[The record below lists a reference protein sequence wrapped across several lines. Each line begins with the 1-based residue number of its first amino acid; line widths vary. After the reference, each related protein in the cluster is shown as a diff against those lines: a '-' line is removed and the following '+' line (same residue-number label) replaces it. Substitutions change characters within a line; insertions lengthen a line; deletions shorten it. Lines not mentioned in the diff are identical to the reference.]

1 MAAKANVANLCT
13 PIVHVL
19 PDTGT
24 IPNNANC
31 PLLIYRGALTL
42 SQDDPAATS
51 ERVLRSNQ
59 WGGTWRNGIYP
70 FHHYHSTAHEVLICY
85 RGTARV
91 QLGGEPG
98 VTETIN
104 LGDVI
109 LIPAGT
115 GHKRLHASDD
125 FAVVGGYPRGQDW
138 DMCYGKPG
146 ERPRTDHNI
155 ARVPLPQ
162 ADPIYGQ
169 DGPLLKH
176 WLPAA

>member
-1 MAAKANVANLCT
+1 MAMKANIVNPST

-24 IPNNANC
+24 IPNNAKC

-42 SQDDPAATS
+42 PEKDPAATI
-51 ERVLRSNQ
+51 EHLLKSNH
-59 WGGTWRNGIYP
+59 WGGSWRNGIYP
-70 FHHYHSTAHEVLICY
+70 YHHYHSTAHEVLICY
-85 RGTARV
+85 RGTAHV

-98 VTETIN
+98 IIQAIN
-104 LGDVI
+104 VGDVI
-109 LIPAGT
+109 LIPVGT

-125 FAVVGGYPRGQDW
+125 FAIVGAYPKGQDW

-146 ERPRTDHNI
+146 ERPRTDQNI
-155 ARVPLPQ
+155 ARVPLPE
-162 ADPIYGQ
+162 ADPIYGE

-176 WLPAA
+176 WKS